1 LIIIDLYLI
10 IYASFSVLLDSTP
23 NFFFA
28 NLFLQNRDGAT
39 GDEIVEALI
48 ANSSTFGKKTV
59 FSQVS
64 IIFW

>member
-1 LIIIDLYLI
+1 MYCFI
-10 IYASFSVLLDSTP
+10 V
-23 NFFFA
+23 
-28 NLFLQNRDGAT
+28 QNRDGVS

-64 IIFW
+64 IICA

>member
-1 LIIIDLYLI
+1 M
-10 IYASFSVLLDSTP
+10 IYACLSVPFGFNTP
-23 NFFFA
+23 IFFVKLIF
-28 NLFLQNRDGAT
+28 QNRDGAT

-64 IIFW
+64 NMLITLFL